1 MPQDA
6 PQQASRAPE
15 PDPIRAAQARRA
27 ANKIRGWH
35 HHAIRTR
42 DMHATRAFYEGVLQ
56 LPLVGAW
63 VEAYDVIKENPANY
77 VHCFFELGDGSA
89 LAFFQFQEGHREDPM
104 PMPKDPYEHHI
115 ALGVDDIATVDA
127 FRDRLEAAGHPF
139 TMVDHGYCY
148 SVYTEDP
155 NGMMVEVSTIVPNGE
170 AILAEAAVNAE
181 RDLAAWFDGVRDSN
195 NRFRGHTLDGA
206 PE

>member
-1 MPQDA
+1 MPDDV
-6 PQQASRAPE
+6 PQPASREPE
-15 PDPIRAAQARRA
+15 SDLIAAAQARRA

-42 DMHATRAFYEGVLQ
+42 DMHATLAFYEGVLD
-56 LPLVGAW
+56 LPLVGTW
-63 VEAYDVIKENPANY
+63 VEGYDVINKTPANY

-89 LAFFQFQEGHREDPM
+89 LAFFQFQEGDRADPM
-104 PMPKDPYEHHI
+104 PMPHDPYEHHI

-127 FRDRLEAAGHPF
+127 YRDRLQAAGFPV
-139 TMVDHGYCY
+139 TMEDHGYCY

-155 NGMMVEVSTIVPNGE
+155 NGMIVEVSTIVPNGE
-170 AILAEAAVNAE
+170 AILAEAAANAE

>member
-1 MPQDA
+1 MPEDA

-15 PDPIRAAQARRA
+15 SDLIRAAQARRA

-104 PMPKDPYEHHI
+104 TMPKDPYEHHI
-115 ALGVDDIATVDA
+115 ALGVDDMATVDA
-127 FRDRLEAAGHPF
+127 FRDQLEAAGHPF

-170 AILAEAAVNAE
+170 AILAEAAANAE

-195 NRFRGHTLDGA
+195 NRYRGHTLDGA